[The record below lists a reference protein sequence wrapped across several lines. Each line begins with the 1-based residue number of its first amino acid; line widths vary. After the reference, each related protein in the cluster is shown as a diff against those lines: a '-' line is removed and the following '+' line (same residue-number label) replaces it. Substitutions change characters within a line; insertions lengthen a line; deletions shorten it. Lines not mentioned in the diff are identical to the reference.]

1 MKSEDRPEFV
11 MNKQYVVLVL
21 LFFCPS
27 IYGFQGSTQP
37 DNTVCAG
44 DYATIQEAVDALP
57 EEGGTVYVPAGIY
70 KISEPIIVQKSDVS
84 LIGAGTGTILINT
97 SEDGKN
103 TIELIG
109 TEEDPIWRVKVSDM
123 HLKGNEKCGNAIYAK
138 RVNEISLSDMWIDYH
153 GKSGVY
159 LDYCYENPRVYDNNI
174 AYNREMGVLL
184 DGCHDIVV
192 SANQMEEN
200 GIGIYGK
207 GLYNAT
213 VTGNNIDDH
222 IKNCIYFINTLGSI
236 ITANMLENCKGKSV
250 ILDEKCNGIVVTG
263 NTFRMPGV
271 LSVFKNKGVVI
282 TGNAFDAS
290 ESTAL
295 EVEES
300 ELITVSGNIFSG
312 SGEGV
317 NRIYGMVMRDVIDVS
332 ILGNTVVK
340 PLEGGIYILGDN
352 NGYIN
357 ITGNTIKNP
366 SYTNQGLYSGILIQN
381 TSHSIISNNIV
392 IDDGEAKSMKS
403 AIEETGDSD
412 YNIIT
417 NNRLNKG
424 MSDSIDS
431 KGMNTR
437 KEDNLI
443 H

>member
-1 MKSEDRPEFV
+1 M
-11 MNKQYVVLVL
+11 YVL
-21 LFFCPS
+21 LILLLS
-27 IYGFQGSTQP
+27 FQSLFDLQGYPQP
-37 DNTVCAG
+37 DNTVSAG
-44 DYATIQEAVDALP
+44 DYNTIQEAVNALP
-57 EEGGTVYVPAGIY
+57 PEGGTVLIPAGVY
-70 KISEPIIVQKSDVS
+70 KITEPVIVDKSDIS
-84 LIGAGTGTILINT
+84 LIGEGSGTILLNT
-97 SEDGKN
+97 NDVGKN

-109 TEEDPIWRVKVSDM
+109 TEEEPIWRVKVSDM
-123 HLKGNEKCGNAIYAK
+123 HMKGNEKCGNAIYAK
-138 RVNEISLSDMWIDYH
+138 RVNEISLSDMWIDHH

-174 AYNREMGVLL
+174 AYNKVNGVLL

-207 GLYNAT
+207 GLFNAT

-222 IKNCIYFINTLGSI
+222 IQNCIYFVNTLGSI

-250 ILDEKCNGIVVTG
+250 ILDKECNGIVVTG

-271 LSVFKNKGVVI
+271 LSVFKTKGVVI

-317 NRIYGMVMRDVIDVS
+317 NSIYGMVMSNVNDVS
-332 ILGNTVVK
+332 ISGNTIVK
-340 PLEGGIYILGDN
+340 PLEGGIYINGDN
-352 NGYIN
+352 NGYIT

-366 SYTNQGLYSGILIQN
+366 SFINQGLHSGIMIHN
-381 TSHSIISNNIV
+381 TTHSIISNNI
-392 IDDGEAKSMKS
+392 IMDDQEAKSMKT
-403 AIEETGDSD
+403 AIEENGDSD
-412 YNIIT
+412 YNIIS
-417 NNRLNKG
+417 NNRVNEG
-424 MSDSIDS
+424 MAGSIVS
-431 KGMNTR
+431 TGQNTR
-437 KEDNLI
+437 IESNLI

>member
-1 MKSEDRPEFV
+1 M
-11 MNKQYVVLVL
+11 YILLVF
-21 LFFCPS
+21 LFS
-27 IYGFQGSTQP
+27 IQSFFGSQRYAQP
-37 DNTVCAG
+37 DNTVSAG
-44 DYATIQEAVDALP
+44 DYNTIQEAVNALP
-57 EEGGTVYVPAGIY
+57 EDGGTVFIPTGVY
-70 KISEPIIVQKSDVS
+70 KITVPIIVKKSDVS
-84 LIGAGTGTILINT
+84 LIGEGTGTILLNT

-109 TEEDPIWRVKVSDM
+109 TEEEPIWRVKVSDM
-123 HLKGNEKCGNAIYAK
+123 HMKGNEKCGNAIYANH
-138 RVNEISLSDMWIDYH
+138 VNEISLSDMWIDYH
-153 GKSGVY
+153 GKSGIY

-174 AYNREMGVLL
+174 AYNKEMGVLL

-222 IKNCIYFINTLGSI
+222 IKNCIYFVNTLGSI
-236 ITANMLENCKGKSV
+236 ITANMLENCQGKSV

-271 LSVFKNKGVVI
+271 LSVFKTKGVVI

-317 NRIYGMVMRDVIDVS
+317 NSIYGMVMSNVNDVS
-332 ILGNTVVK
+332 ISGNTIVS
-340 PLEGGIYILGDN
+340 PLEGGIYILGN
-352 NGYIN
+352 KNGYVN
-357 ITGNTIKNP
+357 ITGNTIKSP
-366 SYTNQGLYSGILIQN
+366 SYNNQRMYSGILIHN

-392 IDDGEAKSMKS
+392 IDDNEVKNMNS
-403 AIEETGDSD
+403 AIQEDGDSD
-412 YNIIT
+412 YNIIS
-417 NNRLNKG
+417 NNRVNKG
-424 MSDSIDS
+424 KTGSIVTN
-431 KGMNTR
+431 GQNTR
-437 KEDNLI
+437 TESNLI

>member
-1 MKSEDRPEFV
+1 M
-11 MNKQYVVLVL
+11 YVL
-21 LFFCPS
+21 LILLFS
-27 IYGFQGSTQP
+27 FQSLFGLQRYAQT
-37 DNTVCAG
+37 DNTVSAG
-44 DYATIQEAVDALP
+44 DYTTIQEAVNALP
-57 EEGGTVYVPAGIY
+57 PEGGTVFIPAGIY
-70 KISEPIIVQKSDVS
+70 KITEPVIVTKSDVS
-84 LIGAGTGTILINT
+84 LIGEGTGTLLLNA

-109 TEEDPIWRVKVSDM
+109 TEEEPIWRVKVSDM
-123 HLKGNEKCGNAIYAK
+123 HLKGNEKCGNAIYANH
-138 RVNEISLSDMWIDYH
+138 VNEISLSDMWIDYH
-153 GKSGVY
+153 GKSGIY

-174 AYNREMGVLL
+174 AYNKEMGVLL

-222 IKNCIYFINTLGSI
+222 IKNCIYFVNTLGSI
-236 ITANMLENCKGKSV
+236 ITANMLENCLGKSV
-250 ILDEKCNGIVVTG
+250 ILDEKCNGIVLTG

-271 LSVFKNKGVVI
+271 LYVFKTKGVVI
-282 TGNAFDAS
+282 TGNAFDSS

-317 NRIYGMVMRDVIDVS
+317 NRIYGMVMINVNDVS
-332 ILGNTVVK
+332 VSGNTIVK
-340 PLEGGIYILGDN
+340 PLEGGIYILGDK
-352 NGYIN
+352 NGYVN
-357 ITGNTIKNP
+357 ITGNTVKSP
-366 SYTNQGLYSGILIQN
+366 SYNNQGIYSGIIIQN

-392 IDDGEAKSMKS
+392 IDDNEAKNMKS
-403 AIEETGDSD
+403 AIEENGDSD

-417 NNRLNKG
+417 NNRVNKG
-424 MSDSIDS
+424 TSGSIVTN
-431 KGMNTR
+431 GQNTR
-437 KEDNLI
+437 TESNLI

>member
-1 MKSEDRPEFV
+1 M
-11 MNKQYVVLVL
+11 YVLFIL
-21 LFFCPS
+21 LFS
-27 IYGFQGSTQP
+27 IQSLFGLQRYAQSE
-37 DNTVCAG
+37 NTVRAD
-44 DYATIQEAVDALP
+44 DYTDIQEAVNALP
-57 EEGGTVYVPAGIY
+57 PAGGTVFIPAGIY
-70 KISEPIIVQKSDVS
+70 QITEPILVKKSNVS
-84 LIGAGTGTILINT
+84 LIGEGTSTILLNT

-109 TEEDPIWRVKVSDM
+109 TEEEQIWHVKVSDM
-123 HLKGNEKCGNAIYAK
+123 HLKGNDKCGNAIYANH
-138 RVNEISLSDMWIDYH
+138 VNEISLSDMWIDYH
-153 GKSGVY
+153 GKSGIY

-174 AYNREMGVLL
+174 AYNKEMGVLL

-222 IKNCIYFINTLGSI
+222 IKNCIYFVNTLGSI
-236 ITANMLENCKGKSV
+236 ITANMLENCLGKSV
-250 ILDEKCNGIVVTG
+250 ILDERCNGIVLTG

-271 LSVFKNKGVVI
+271 LYVFKTKGVVI
-282 TGNAFDAS
+282 TGNAFDSS

-317 NRIYGMVMRDVIDVS
+317 NRIYGMVMSNVNDVS
-332 ILGNTVVK
+332 ISGNTIVK
-340 PLEGGIYILGDN
+340 PLEGGIYILGDK

-366 SYTNQGLYSGILIQN
+366 SFNNQGMYSGITIHN
-381 TSHSIISNNIV
+381 TSHSMISNNII
-392 IDDGEAKSMKS
+392 IDDQEVKNMKS
-403 AIEETGDSD
+403 AIEENGDSD
-412 YNIIT
+412 YNIIS
-417 NNRLNKG
+417 NNRVNKG
-424 MSDSIDS
+424 IIGSIQTN
-431 KGMNTR
+431 GQNTR
-437 KEDNLI
+437 TESNLI

>member
-1 MKSEDRPEFV
+1 MH
-11 MNKQYVVLVL
+11 VLFIL
-21 LFFCPS
+21 LFS
-27 IYGFQGSTQP
+27 FQSFFGLQSYAQS
-37 DNTVCAG
+37 DNTVSVG
-44 DYATIQEAVDALP
+44 DFTTIQEAVNALP
-57 EEGGTVYVPAGIY
+57 ADGGTVLIPAGVY
-70 KISEPIIVQKSDVS
+70 KITEPIIVKKSDIS
-84 LIGAGTGTILINT
+84 LIGEGTGTILLNT

-109 TEEDPIWRVKVSDM
+109 KEEEPIWRVKVSDLHM
-123 HLKGNEKCGNAIYAK
+123 KGNEKCGNAIYAK

-153 GKSGVY
+153 GKSGIY
-159 LDYCYENPRVYDNNI
+159 LDYCYENPRIYDNNI
-174 AYNREMGVLL
+174 AYNKEMGVLL

-222 IKNCIYFINTLGSI
+222 IKNCVYFVNTLGSI

-250 ILDEKCNGIVVTG
+250 ILDEECNGIVVTG

-271 LSVFKNKGVVI
+271 LSVFKTKGVVI

-295 EVEES
+295 EVAES

-317 NRIYGMVMRDVIDVS
+317 NRIYGMVMSNVNDVS
-332 ILGNTVVK
+332 ISGNTIVK
-340 PLEGGIYILGDN
+340 SLEGGIYILGDT
-352 NGYIN
+352 NGYVS
-357 ITGNTIKNP
+357 ITGNTIKSP
-366 SYTNQGLYSGILIQN
+366 SFNNQGMFSGILIEN

-392 IDDGEAKSMKS
+392 IDDSEVKNMKS
-403 AIEETGDSD
+403 AIEENGDSD

-417 NNRLNKG
+417 NNRVNKG
-424 MSDSIDS
+424 ISSSIVT
-431 KGMNTR
+431 KGKNTW
-437 KEDNLI
+437 KESNLI

>member
-1 MKSEDRPEFV
+1 MKSIRVTAGLIVILIFPFHS
-11 MNKQYVVLVL
+11 
-21 LFFCPS
+21 LF
-27 IYGFQGSTQP
+27 GFQEPMPP
-37 DNTVCAG
+37 DNALSAG
-44 DYATIQEAVDALP
+44 DYTTIQMAVDALP
-57 EEGGTVYVPAGIY
+57 PEGGTVYLPAGIY
-70 KISEPIIVQKSDVS
+70 KISEPIIVKKSDVS
-84 LIGAGTGTILINT
+84 LTGEGTATILLNT
-97 SEDGKN
+97 SEEGKN

-109 TEEDPIWRVKVSDM
+109 TEEEPIWRVKVSDM
-123 HLKGNEKCGNAIYAK
+123 HLKGNEKCGNAIYANWI
-138 RVNEISLSDMWIDYH
+138 NEISLSDMWIDHH
-153 GKSGVY
+153 GKSGIY

-174 AYNREMGVLL
+174 AYNKEMGVLL
-184 DGCHDIVV
+184 DGCHDIVI

-200 GIGIYGK
+200 GVGIYGK

-236 ITANMLENCKGKSV
+236 ITANMLENCLGKSV

-271 LSVFKNKGVVI
+271 LSVFKTKGVVI

-317 NRIYGMVMRDVIDVS
+317 NRIYGMVMKDVIDVAIS
-332 ILGNTVVK
+332 GNTIVK
-340 PLEGGIYILGDN
+340 PLEGGIYILGDTSA
-352 NGYIN
+352 YIN

-366 SYTNQGLYSGILIQN
+366 SYENPGMYSGILIHN

-403 AIEETGDSD
+403 AIEETGNSD

-424 MSDSIDS
+424 MSGSIDS
-431 KGMNTR
+431 RGMNTR
-437 KEDNLI
+437 KESNLI

>member
-1 MKSEDRPEFV
+1 MKFIRITSGLIV
-11 MNKQYVVLVL
+11 VL
-21 LFFCPS
+21 LFSFQY
-27 IYGFQGSTQP
+27 IFGFQEPTQP
-37 DNTVCAG
+37 DNSINAG
-44 DYATIQEAVDALP
+44 DNTTIQMAVDALP
-57 EEGGTVYVPAGIY
+57 PEGGTVHLPAGIY
-70 KISEPIIVQKSDVS
+70 KISEPIIVKKSDVS
-84 LIGAGTGTILINT
+84 LIGEGTATILLNT

-109 TEEDPIWRVKVSDM
+109 TEEEPIWRVKVSDM
-123 HLKGNEKCGNAIYAK
+123 HLKGNEKCGNAIYAYWI
-138 RVNEISLSDMWIDYH
+138 NEISLSDMWIDHH
-153 GKSGVY
+153 GKSGIY
-159 LDYCYENPRVYDNNI
+159 LDYCYENPRIYDNNI
-174 AYNREMGVLL
+174 AYNKEMGVLL

-236 ITANMLENCKGKSV
+236 ITANMLENCLGKSV

-271 LSVFKNKGVVI
+271 LSVLKTKGVVI
-282 TGNAFDAS
+282 AGNAFDSS

-295 EVEES
+295 EVEDS

-317 NRIYGMVMRDVIDVS
+317 NRIYGMVMDNVNDVS
-332 ILGNTVVK
+332 ISGNTLVK
-340 PLEGGIYILGDN
+340 PLEGGIYILGDTSA
-352 NGYIN
+352 YIN

-366 SYTNQGLYSGILIQN
+366 SYENPDMYSGILIHN

-403 AIEETGDSD
+403 AIEETGNSD

-424 MSDSIDS
+424 MSGSIDS

-437 KEDNLI
+437 KESNLI

>member
-1 MKSEDRPEFV
+1 
-11 MNKQYVVLVL
+11 
-21 LFFCPS
+21 
-27 IYGFQGSTQP
+27 
-37 DNTVCAG
+37 
-44 DYATIQEAVDALP
+44 
-57 EEGGTVYVPAGIY
+57 
-70 KISEPIIVQKSDVS
+70 
-84 LIGAGTGTILINT
+84 
-97 SEDGKN
+97 
-103 TIELIG
+103 
-109 TEEDPIWRVKVSDM
+109 
-123 HLKGNEKCGNAIYAK
+123 
-138 RVNEISLSDMWIDYH
+138 
-153 GKSGVY
+153 
-159 LDYCYENPRVYDNNI
+159 
-174 AYNREMGVLL
+174 
-184 DGCHDIVV
+184 
-192 SANQMEEN
+192 MEEN
-200 GIGIYGK
+200 SIGIYGK

-236 ITANMLENCKGKSV
+236 ITANMLENCQGKSV
-250 ILDEKCNGIVVTG
+250 ILDEECNGIVVTG

-271 LSVFKNKGVVI
+271 LSVIKTKGVVI
-282 TGNAFDAS
+282 SGNAFDAS

-317 NRIYGMVMRDVIDVS
+317 NRIYGMVMDNVNDVS
-332 ILGNTVVK
+332 ISGNTIVK
-340 PLEGGIYILGDN
+340 PLEGGIYILGN
-352 NGYIN
+352 NNRYIN

-366 SYTNQGLYSGILIQN
+366 SYENPGMYSGILIQN

-424 MSDSIDS
+424 MSGSVVTH
-431 KGMNTR
+431 GVNTR
-437 KEDNLI
+437 NESNLI

>member
-1 MKSEDRPEFV
+1 MKSEDRRGIV
-11 MNKQYVVLVL
+11 KNKQYVFLVI
-21 LFFCPS
+21 LFSFQS
-27 IYGFQGSTQP
+27 MFGLQGSVQP
-37 DNTVCAG
+37 DNTLNAG
-44 DYATIQEAVDALP
+44 EYTSIQKAVDALP
-57 EEGGTVYVPAGIY
+57 EEGGTVYIPAGVY
-70 KISEPIIVQKSDVS
+70 EISGPIIVQKSDVS

-174 AYNREMGVLL
+174 AYNKEMGVLL

-222 IKNCIYFINTLGSI
+222 IKNCIYFVSTLGSI
-236 ITANMLENCKGKSV
+236 ITANMLENCLEESV
-250 ILDEKCNGIVVTG
+250 ILDEKCDGIVVTG
-263 NTFRMPGV
+263 NTFRQPGV
-271 LSVFKNKGVVI
+271 LVLIKTHGITV
-282 TGNAFDAS
+282 TGNAFDMS
-290 ESTAL
+290 KSTTIDVRESN
-295 EVEES
+295 
-300 ELITVSGNIFSG
+300 LITVSGNIITG
-312 SGEGV
+312 GPERID
-317 NRIYGMVMRDVIDVS
+317 RIYGMVMNNVEDVTIS
-332 ILGNTVVK
+332 GNTIVK
-340 PLEGGIYILGDN
+340 PLEGGIYVLGDK

-357 ITGNTIKNP
+357 ITGNTIKSP
-366 SYTNQGLYSGILIQN
+366 SYKNPRMYSGILIQN
-381 TSHSIISNNIV
+381 TSHGIISNNIV
-392 IDDGEAKSMKS
+392 IDDMETKNMKS
-403 AIEETGDSD
+403 AIEEKGDSD

-417 NNRLNKG
+417 NNRANKG
-424 MSDSIDS
+424 TSSSIVI
-431 KGMNTR
+431 KGKNTR
-437 KEDNLI
+437 KESNVI

>member
-1 MKSEDRPEFV
+1 M
-11 MNKQYVVLVL
+11 YALLIL
-21 LFFCPS
+21 LFS
-27 IYGFQGSTQP
+27 FQSLSGLLRYSQS
-37 DNTVCAG
+37 DNRVSAG
-44 DYATIQEAVDALP
+44 DYATIQEAVNALP
-57 EEGGTVYVPAGIY
+57 SAGGTVFIPAGLY
-70 KISEPIIVQKSDVS
+70 EISEPIMVEKSDVS
-84 LIGAGTGTILINT
+84 LIGEGTGTILLNT
-97 SEDGKN
+97 SKDGKN

-109 TEEDPIWRVKVSDM
+109 TEEVPIWRVKVSDM
-123 HLKGNEKCGNAIYAK
+123 HMKGNEKCGNAIYAK
-138 RVNEISLSDMWIDYH
+138 QVNEISLSDMWIDYH
-153 GKSGVY
+153 GRSGIY

-174 AYNREMGVLL
+174 AYNKETGVKL

-222 IKNCIYFINTLGSI
+222 IRNCIYFVNTLGSI

-250 ILDEKCNGIVVTG
+250 ILDEACNGIVVTG

-271 LSVFKNKGVVI
+271 LSVFKTKGVVV

-300 ELITVSGNIFSG
+300 ELVTVSGNIFSG

-317 NRIYGMVMRDVIDVS
+317 NRIYGMVMSNVNDVAIS
-332 ILGNTVVK
+332 GNTIVK
-340 PLEGGIYILGDN
+340 PLEGGIYILGDQ
-352 NGYIN
+352 NGYVN
-357 ITGNTIKNP
+357 ITGNTIKSP
-366 SYTNQGLYSGILIQN
+366 SYNHQGMHSGIFIHN

-392 IDDGEAKSMKS
+392 MDDMEAKNMKS
-403 AIEETGDSD
+403 AIEENGDSD

-417 NNRLNKG
+417 NNRVNKG
-424 MSDSIDS
+424 LSGSIVTTG
-431 KGMNTR
+431 KNTR
-437 KEDNLI
+437 KESNLI